1 MSWLIS
7 RALME
12 AYANSPSSPGLVAE
26 YLPGN
31 YSDGEQSAQL
41 NVMPTQHPFWRNDKT
56 MDFSK
61 LSQFG
66 PTCAVLTE
74 NHGEELLMSFLAG
87 FHAKTSALPEKVE
100 ESRVSAQDFGPRC
113 LGLFARFDRDSFLWR
128 TPQRSLVE
136 GLDVYSETWPRWGL
150 MRNGECWEL
159 TTWGHLT
166 EEKGSGLWQTPV
178 ADDASN
184 RKNGK
189 WNSRGEPK
197 LSAQVLMPT
206 PTVHGN
212 YNKPGAS
219 KNSGTGLATF
229 ARMFPTATATAHKGW
244 SKNHNRANTDDRL
257 DYTIEREAS
266 STGQTGRLNP
276 TWVEWLMGWPI
287 GWTELK
293 LLEMDRCH
301 SVPLQRLGC

>member
-1 MSWLIS
+1 
-7 RALME
+7 ME

-178 ADDASN
+178 ADDAVN
-184 RKNGK
+184 RKAGK

-197 LSAQVLMPT
+197 LSAQVLFPT
-206 PTVHGN
+206 PSASHCETRPAKTWNPKSQSGRSLGCMAATGMWPTVTVSGN
-212 YNKPGAS
+212 YNRKGAS
-219 KNSGTGLATF
+219 PTSGDGLAT
-229 ARMFPTATATAHKGW
+229 AVGGT
-244 SKNHNRANTDDRL
+244 
-257 DYTIEREAS
+257 
-266 STGQTGRLNP
+266 LNP
-276 TWVEWLMGWPI
+276 AWVEWLMGWPI